1 MAAGPPSRGAP
12 EYSAHGERGNQGA
25 AFPLLSSRVQPF
37 PAVDG
42 VINGLESSLF
52 PASGRIREVWSI
64 PV

>member
-1 MAAGPPSRGAP
+1 MAAGPPFGGAP

-42 VINGLESSLF
+42 ALSGLESSLF
-52 PASGRIREVWSI
+52 PASGRTREI
-64 PV
+64 